1 MNRNLMESHYTIELR
16 YLLADENF
24 KLFDFDYDFYEP
36 QFRHEFEQKFI
47 SHYYFNEIGCE
58 SVLRFKQR
66 LRNRLNLKMRYYSQ
80 LYQTELASKGITWLY
95 NKDLTETFV
104 REVQIDGEEN
114 QKGNTS
120 SKSKSNDNLNASNKS
135 NTDFKESSIENGNAT
150 LSDDSLTTINKTG
163 DSSSVNQTMDNNSSA
178 DIDTASNNVSKE
190 SQKESTTLVSRG
202 NIGITSSAE
211 LLEKWREVLINI
223 DEMIIEECRD
233 LFMLIY

>member
-24 KLFDFDYDFYEP
+24 NLFDFDYDFYEP

-47 SHYYFNEIGCE
+47 DHYYFNEIGCE

-80 LYQTELASKGITWLY
+80 LYQTELESKGITWLY

-120 SKSKSNDNLNASNKS
+120 SKSKSLKFSSANKYL
-135 NTDFKESSIENGNAT
+135 SSI
-150 LSDDSLTTINKTG
+150 
-163 DSSSVNQTMDNNSSA
+163 V
-178 DIDTASNNVSKE
+178 
-190 SQKESTTLVSRG
+190 
-202 NIGITSSAE
+202 
-211 LLEKWREVLINI
+211 
-223 DEMIIEECRD
+223 
-233 LFMLIY
+233 